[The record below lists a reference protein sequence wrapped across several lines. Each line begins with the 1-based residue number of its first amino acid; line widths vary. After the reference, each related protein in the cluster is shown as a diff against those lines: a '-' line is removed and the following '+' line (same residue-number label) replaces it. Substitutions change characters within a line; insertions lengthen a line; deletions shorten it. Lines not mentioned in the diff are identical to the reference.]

1 MQKLDLSREHKNV
14 NYGWYGQF
22 NFPLALF
29 SKSLN
34 SV

>member
-22 NFPLALF
+22 SFPLALF

-34 SV
+34 TV